1 MAKRSVRLQ
10 LRKAKVP
17 GPLPFSVNAGNC
29 KAVKSSNELKLDNE
43 SAVEFGTFKDLPK
56 FLRVVGQTFPGALLH
71 LEGSTI
77 DSTVRRCLAP
87 SLVQQPVHVVRGT
100 IWPRC
105 DRLVAVI
112 DESLMECLS
121 NSAEHLA
128 TPEVADHLVIST
140 ESAVLLEAYDLHDP
154 QIRISTTLAA
164 DVREQLRTVIAFK

>member
-1 MAKRSVRLQ
+1 MIRQIVRFAILTGVWPAVIIIHMAKTH
-10 LRKAKVP
+10 
-17 GPLPFSVNAGNC
+17 
-29 KAVKSSNELKLDNE
+29 ELKLDNE
-43 SAVEFGTFKDLPK
+43 SAVEFGTFKNLPK
-56 FLRVVGQTFPGALLH
+56 FLRVVGTAFPGAFLH

-87 SLVQQPVHVVRGT
+87 NLLEQPVHVARGT

-121 NSAEHLA
+121 SAAERLA

-140 ESAVLLEAYDLHDP
+140 QSAVLLEAYDLHDP
-154 QIRISTTLAA
+154 QIRISATLTAG
-164 DVREQLRTVIAFK
+164 VREQLLAVITTK